1 MEKEAYK
8 YVMRKYAG
16 LMNMVSNASTLIG
29 GIGTICS
36 GLMLGKAYLA
46 KLNNDTRRRA
56 IIEDLARNDAVL
68 RQVPKDKLISWYG
81 VIFQYSPRTS
91 LNKEVTRDLLQSFAR
106 IGKIDLQTVKTLAE
120 TEKAVVGGMKDFE
133 SVNGGIGGSSG
144 MGRWGR

>member
-1 MEKEAYK
+1 MGGNKMNNEAYK

-16 LMNMVSNASTLIG
+16 LANIVGTLSTVAGGVGTLAS
-29 GIGTICS
+29 GI
-36 GLMLGKAYLA
+36 MMGKAYLA

-56 IIEDLARNDAVL
+56 IIEDLARNDAIL

-106 IGKIDLQTVKTLAE
+106 IGKVDLQTVKTLAE
-120 TEKAVVGGMKDFE
+120 TEKAVVGGIAD
-133 SVNGGIGGSSG
+133 SARAGGTFS
-144 MGRWGR
+144 WGR